1 MSDQRADVAT
11 RIAGGVAAFAA
22 AWTARKLISLVWTRA
37 TGKEPPVHP
46 EDLEVGL
53 KEALGWAV
61 VTGVAMEAARLLATR
76 AATKQLHA
84 YQAGHTATDGPAA
97 DPAALA
103 GAAGRNQNR
112 HERER
117 GG

>member
-1 MSDQRADVAT
+1 MSDQHADVAT

-22 AWTARKLISLVWTRA
+22 AWAARKLISLVWTRA

-76 AATKQLHA
+76 AATKQVHA
-84 YQAGHTATDGPAA
+84 YQAGHTGD
-97 DPAALA
+97 
-103 GAAGRNQNR
+103 
-112 HERER
+112 
-117 GG
+117 